1 MVALA
6 VVAAGLTLGAVQGE
20 TLDRIA
26 VSVGADVITESQLI
40 LDLRVAA
47 FLDHKPVDLSAAAKR
62 LAAQR
67 LVDQLLILREAAES
81 HMTLPSTEAAA
92 GLVAPYA
99 AEKTYQADLKRYG
112 ISQSDLAAHLL
123 AGLRTLTFTD
133 LRFRPD
139 IQISADE
146 IKAYYDSL
154 SRQASSAA
162 PLASLDESREQIEK
176 LLLEQRVLE
185 ALDKWLG
192 TARSGAKIRY
202 RDKAFE

>member
-1 MVALA
+1 MFARTVA
-6 VVAAGLTLGAVQGE
+6 VAGLALGFAQAE

-26 VSVGADVITESQLI
+26 VSMGQDVITESQLI
-40 LDLRVAA
+40 LDLRVVA
-47 FLDHKPVDLSAAAKR
+47 FLDRKPVNLSGAAR
-62 LAAQR
+62 RESAQR
-67 LVDQLLILREAAES
+67 LVDQILIRREAAES

-99 AEKTYQADLKRYG
+99 AEKGFPADLKRYG
-112 ISQSDLAAHLL
+112 ISESDLAAHLL
-123 AGLRTLTFTD
+123 AGLRMLTFTD

-146 IKAYYDSL
+146 VRAYYDGL
-154 SRQASSAA
+154 SRQSGPAA
-162 PLASLDESREQIEK
+162 PLGSFDESREQIEK

-185 ALDKWLG
+185 ALDKWLE
-192 TARSGAKIRY
+192 TARTTAKIRY